1 MRSVPTDPGRFYIIN
16 APYIFTTV
24 WSVVKGWLDPVTTE
38 KIQILGSSPVSELGK
53 QIPLENLPSIIGG
66 HCNCPGGCQLSD
78 AGPWNTPEGEEIIQR
93 VKEQKEKAKVAYE
106 RGEDPSPEAPNTAP
120 DAGAAGVKDSA
131 DAKDSGAVAAAGAGG
146 AAAAGAGGAAAAA
159 HSGKDDAAGKAADKV
174 ATAPTDA
181 PSSDA
186 QKEALIVVP
195 GPEDEAVIPVSGTQS
210 SLKARAS
217 TELAPPLTDTAEL
230 ANPVDNGE
238 ELQLTGPLNGELA
251 PAITKS

>member
-1 MRSVPTDPGRFYIIN
+1 MRREYTDPGRFYIIN

-38 KIQILGSSPVSELGK
+38 KIQILGSSPVSELRK

-66 HCNCPGGCQLSD
+66 QCNCPGGCQLSD
-78 AGPWNTPEGEEIIQR
+78 AGPWNTPEGEAIIQR
-93 VKEQKEKAKVAYE
+93 VKEEKEKAKESYE
-106 RGEDPSPEAPNTAP
+106 RGGDASPEAPNTASG
-120 DAGAAGVKDSA
+120 AGAASVKDGA
-131 DAKDSGAVAAAGAGG
+131 ANDKDGGAVAAAGAGG
-146 AAAAGAGGAAAAA
+146 AAAAGAG
-159 HSGKDDAAGKAADKV
+159 STTDKA
-174 ATAPTDA
+174 TSA

-210 SLKARAS
+210 SLKARPS
-217 TELAPPLTDTAEL
+217 TALAPPLTDTAEL
-230 ANPVDNGE
+230 ANPVDKGD